1 MSENDEEVYETVF
14 NALRH
19 GVRRKILRM
28 LSENSMPFMTM
39 AGRLELSSSHLT
51 YHLESLKE
59 LVAKENGSYKLS
71 VFGKAAFQMMKNIE
85 DPPNLVNPGYRSRN
99 MRTYLALSII
109 GLMFVSGLYLTHI
122 NSYNLLNAEY
132 ELQTVELDTLN
143 QQINALNN
151 IVELSKSNPV
161 IYGQNGV
168 HLVSGW
174 SLDYRY
180 DSSDSGFFN
189 LGNCYCIFYSP
200 GENLTLELSP
210 VKQYPVHDYVYP
222 LSIQKGNAFQNV
234 SSVYVETYYEEMNT
248 SYGEWMSPVVWQ
260 RNVTSTRPIQ
270 VTLPSEGWYTISMT
284 GPISLGN
291 GDGFTLRLRLGD
303 SEPNVWGDDVKLWI
317 NFRLL
322 NGHAPVIFGVAEG
335 YYAILE

>member
-28 LSENSMPFMTM
+28 LSENSMSFMTM

-85 DPPNLVNPGYRSRN
+85 DPPNLVNPSYRSRN

-174 SLDYRY
+174 SLDYRH
-180 DSSDSGFFN
+180 DSSDSGFYD
-189 LGNCYCIFYSP
+189 LSTYCILYSP
-200 GENLTLELSP
+200 GENLTLELNP
-210 VKQYPVHDYVYP
+210 VKQYPVQDYIYP

-234 SSVYVETYYEEMNT
+234 SAVYMETYYEEWNT
-248 SYGEWMSPVVWQ
+248 SYGEWMSPVIWQ
-260 RNVTSTRPIQ
+260 RNVTGTRPIY

-291 GDGFTLRLRLGD
+291 GDGFTLRFLLGD
-303 SEPNVWGDDVKLWI
+303 FEPNAWGDDIKLWI

-322 NGHAPVIFGVAEG
+322 RGNDQVIFGVAEG
-335 YYAILE
+335 